1 MKYIPV
7 DCRKALTEGE
17 VPPTYSINENGQLCE
32 VIYEPEDYE
41 NYDEFEGEISETD
54 TYYLSGKEE
63 YYGFETVCK
72 SCGTRFMAR
81 GEDNGYG
88 YKVRNY
94 CPGCGKRLSKEEE
107 DASEG
112 VHASGSE
119 SRE

>member
-7 DCRKALTEGE
+7 DYREPLTEGE
-17 VPPTYSINENGQLCE
+17 VPPAYSINSIGQLCK
-32 VIYEPEDYE
+32 VIMEPEDYE
-41 NYDEFEGEISETD
+41 DYDEFDGEISDTD

-72 SCGTRFMAR
+72 DCGTRFMAR
-81 GEDNGYG
+81 GEESGYG
-88 YKVRNY
+88 YNVRNF
-94 CPGCGKRLSKEEE
+94 CPGCGKRLKEVGAG
-107 DASEG
+107 ASEG